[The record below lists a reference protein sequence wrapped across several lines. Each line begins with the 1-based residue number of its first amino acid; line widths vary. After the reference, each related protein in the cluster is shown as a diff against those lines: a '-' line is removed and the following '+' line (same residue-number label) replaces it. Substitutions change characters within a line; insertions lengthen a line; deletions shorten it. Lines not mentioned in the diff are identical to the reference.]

1 MSLHWLMLCALLLA
15 CGVMTLVWGIAV
27 RRDNYS
33 VVDIAWAGNFTSLAL
48 LIAGLSTGWAPRRA
62 LIAGLFIIWSI
73 RLATHL
79 ARRVIGHPEEGRYQA
94 LRRRWAPTIKR
105 RFFEFFQWQA
115 LSNVL
120 LALPLFIICTNPV
133 QRLHP
138 LEWMAAGVVLIAVAG
153 ETLAD
158 AQLAAFKQRH
168 TDPQRVCDAGL
179 WRYSRHPNYFFEWL
193 VWLGYALFA
202 LASPWGWLAVGLPVL
217 MLHLLLNVTGVR
229 ATEEQALRSK
239 GAAYLDYQR
248 RTSRFIPWPPRRA
261 VSGGDQGVDQHAG

>member
-1 MSLHWLMLCALLLA
+1 MSLPWLVACSLALA
-15 CGVMTLVWGIAV
+15 CTVMTGVWWLAV

-33 VVDIAWAGNFTSLAL
+33 VVDIAWAGNFALLAL
-48 LIAGLSTGWAPRRA
+48 FIGALGSGWLPRRM
-62 LIAGLFIIWSI
+62 LIAGLFLLWSL
-73 RLATHL
+73 RLALHL

-94 LRRRWAPTIKR
+94 LRRRWAPHIKR

-120 LALPLFIICTNPV
+120 LALPLFIICTNTA

-138 LEWMAAGVVLIAVAG
+138 LEWAGAAVVLIGVLG
-153 ETLAD
+153 ESLAD
-158 AQLAAFKQRH
+158 AQLAAFKRRH
-168 TDPQRVCDAGL
+168 QQAGLVCDAGL
-179 WRYSRHPNYFFEWL
+179 WRYSRHPNYFCEWL

-202 LASPWGWLAVGLPVL
+202 LASPLGWLALGLPVL

-239 GAAYLDYQR
+239 GEAYRAYQQ
-248 RTSRFIPWPPRRA
+248 RTSRFVPWLPRA
-261 VSGGDQGVDQHAG
+261 DAGRG